1 MNNLIGIKN
10 KIQEDS
16 VLKVSPFRK
25 DVRVTKPH
33 KHNSYFEIIY
43 LSKGSGFHYI
53 DSQQHEIVPH
63 SIFFVRK
70 EQIHYW
76 ELTSE
81 PEGYVVI
88 IKKKLIDQSI
98 DREIKSL
105 LHQLSKTTVLHLANT
120 DTINKL
126 LEILVSENVLQNNS
140 NHVLIEGLLKALL
153 AKILHE
159 GKHPDTLAS
168 QNKVEKGLYH
178 NFKDLLNQ
186 ETTLKNSVSYYADQL
201 NTSPQNLNLACRKE
215 INIAAS
221 NVLSEFI
228 IGEAKRL
235 LIYTD
240 STVAEIAIGLSFN
253 DSSHF
258 IKYFKRFTG
267 NTPKNYRL
275 NLL

>member
-1 MNNLIGIKN
+1 MNNSIGLKN
-10 KIQEDS
+10 EIQEGS
-16 VLKVSPFRK
+16 VLKVSSFRK

-105 LHQLSKTTVLHLANT
+105 LHQLSKTTVLHLEKT
-120 DTINKL
+120 DSINKL
-126 LEILVSENVLQNNS
+126 LEILVSEETVPNNS
-140 NHVLIEGLLKALL
+140 THVLIEGLLKALL
-153 AKILHE
+153 AKILQE
-159 GKHPDTLAS
+159 GKHQYT
-168 QNKVEKGLYH
+168 NRRKIEKGLYH
-178 NFKDLLNQ
+178 DFRDLLNQ
-186 ETTLKNSVSYYADQL
+186 DEPLRNSVSYYADQL
-201 NTSPQNLNLACRKE
+201 NTSPQNLNLACKKE
-215 INIAAS
+215 TNISAS

-228 IGEAKRL
+228 ISEAKRL

-240 STVAEIAIGLSFN
+240 STVAEIAHGLSFN

>member
-1 MNNLIGIKN
+1 MDSSIRIKN
-10 KIQEDS
+10 EINEDK
-16 VLKVSPFRK
+16 VLKVSSFRK

-43 LSKGSGFHYI
+43 LSKGGGYHFI
-53 DSQQHEIVPH
+53 DSKRYEVLPE
-63 SIFFVRK
+63 SVFFVRK

-76 ELTSE
+76 ELDSE

-98 DREIKSL
+98 DKEIKSL
-105 LHQLSKTTVLHLANT
+105 LYQLSKTPVLHLNQS
-120 DTINKL
+120 DSINKL
-126 LEILVSENVLQNNS
+126 FEILISEDTLESNS
-140 NHVLIEGLLKALL
+140 SQVFIEGLLKALL

-159 GKHPDTLAS
+159 GKYPFVNS
-168 QNKVEKGLYH
+168 KIVENAFYH
-178 NFKDLLNQ
+178 NLLEILSQ
-186 ETTLKNSVSYYADQL
+186 EKTLKNSVAYYANKL
-201 NTSPQNLNLACRKE
+201 NTSPQNLNMACKKVM
-215 INIAAS
+215 NISAS

-228 IGEAKRL
+228 IDEAKRL

-240 STVAEIAIGLSFN
+240 NSIAQVAFILSFN

-267 NTPKNYRL
+267 ITPHNYRA
-275 NLL
+275 NLF